1 MLALVLGIVF
11 GTHTFHLTDTPT
23 GSEWRLPYGELV
35 RAPCLLRFAFS
46 ILQRSTVRRVQRCQ
60 GCHVAHSAA
69 LDMLRSACGVLLL
82 QNRGRQPRKA
92 PRSPV
97 VTR

>member
-35 RAPCLLRFAFS
+35 RPMPARILRRKSCRFLPS
-46 ILQRSTVRRVQRCQ
+46 VTSQ
-60 GCHVAHSAA
+60 GNAV
-69 LDMLRSACGVLLL
+69 MLRTMLRMTCFALL
-82 QNRGRQPRKA
+82 
-92 PRSPV
+92 V
-97 VTR
+97 VCCEPQD